1 MQAVPVVKACNGSE
15 KDDVRIDLA
24 GGQEVLRE
32 LTLLALLVQ
41 KSTNTDAAHAGGGG
55 DMSVSYVCA
64 SCASIPQLLKAS

>member
-1 MQAVPVVKACNGSE
+1 VQAVPVVKACNGSE

-41 KSTNTDAAHAGGGG
+41 KSTNTDAAHAGGRGG
-55 DMSVSYVCA
+55 GGNRSVTYVCA
-64 SCASIPQLLKAS
+64 SS